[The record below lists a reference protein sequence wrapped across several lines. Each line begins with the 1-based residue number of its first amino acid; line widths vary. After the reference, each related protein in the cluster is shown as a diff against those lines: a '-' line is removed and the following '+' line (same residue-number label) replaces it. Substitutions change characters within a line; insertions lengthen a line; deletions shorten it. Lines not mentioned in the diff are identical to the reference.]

1 MLNRLFLVSLLIF
14 APSAF
19 PHGGGLDSNGGHNNR
34 QTGEYHCHRAPCT
47 SVKSLVEKAQTEAVD
62 EGRAFSSLY
71 DRADWPHWVD
81 ADNDCQDTR
90 AEVLIRDS
98 QVPVKF
104 KRNKGCSVSHG
115 SWLDP
120 YTGQLFDKASDLD
133 IDHIVPLAWAHGH
146 GAGGWTRAQKRAFAN
161 DMDNLLA
168 VDAGANREK
177 GAKGPDDW
185 MPPAAAYR
193 CEYLGRFKTLVAKY
207 RLVFYPSESSAISQ
221 LATSC
226 RNPH

>member
-1 MLNRLFLVSLLIF
+1 MLNRLILTSLLVF

-19 PHGGGLDSNGGHNNR
+19 PHSGGLDGNGGHTNR
-34 QTGEYHCHRAPCT
+34 KTGEYHCHRAPCT
-47 SVKSLVEKAQTEAVD
+47 SVKSQAEKAQSEAIS

-71 DRADWPHWVD
+71 NRADWPHWID
-81 ADNDCQDTR
+81 ADGDCQDTR

-120 YTGQLFDKASDLD
+120 YTGQRFDKASDLD

-146 GAGGWTRAQKRAFAN
+146 GASGWTRAQKRAFAN

-185 MPPAAAYR
+185 MPALATFR
-193 CEYLGRFKTLVAKY
+193 CKY
-207 RLVFYPSESSAISQ
+207 VISFVGLTRKYGLTIYPVELNAIS
-221 LATSC
+221 LIIDKC
-226 RNPH
+226 NR

>member
-1 MLNRLFLVSLLIF
+1 MLNRLLLVSLLIF

-19 PHGGGLDSNGGHNNR
+19 PHGGGLDSNGGHTNR

-47 SVKSLVEKAQTEAVD
+47 SAKTQVEKAQTEAVS
-62 EGRAFSSLY
+62 EGREFSTLY
-71 DRADWPHWVD
+71 NRKDWPHWID

-120 YTGQLFDKASDLD
+120 YTGQRFDKASDLD

-146 GAGGWTRAQKRAFAN
+146 GASGWTRAKKRAFAN

-185 MPPAAAYR
+185 MPPAAGFR
-193 CEYLGRFKTLVAKY
+193 CEYTRRFKSLAINYGLRIYPTEAK
-207 RLVFYPSESSAISQ
+207 AISKIMA
-221 LATSC
+221 LC
-226 RNPH
+226 YKK